1 MISLFLMH
9 RHICLHFNFL
19 LFGSHFIK
27 LFKDKVFVK
36 NLNFII
42 LYLQPD
48 VNHQVASGVIFY
60 TLIIWS
66 NNIHSLNYIGF
77 TTLGCNDIRIRKLE
91 FVTNGQLL
99 YVSVNVLNFPYFLH
113 MKKYF

>member
-66 NNIHSLNYIGF
+66 NNIHSLNFIMHIF
-77 TTLGCNDIRIRKLE
+77 AT
-91 FVTNGQLL
+91 
-99 YVSVNVLNFPYFLH
+99 
-113 MKKYF
+113 